1 MRVGAHLRT
10 PGGLRNAVDV
20 AREVGAEVVQ
30 LFLSNPRAWSGP
42 RLDTAEAFGA
52 SWREG
57 DIGPLF
63 VHAPYLVN
71 IASPNPEFVAKS
83 LELCRRSVAAC
94 GVIGAGGFVVHAGSG
109 VEGEAAAASERA
121 TAVLQA
127 VLAETPDTT
136 QLLVELMAGTSGAVA
151 STLQEARE
159 LFDAVGDERLGLVL
173 DTCHLFATGYGLDE
187 PDGVNAC
194 FDELRRLGLSE
205 RLRLIHMNDAKFER
219 GSRRDRHEVVGEGLI
234 GLEGFGAVVA
244 QPEVRDLSVVVE
256 TPASGDRRREELET
270 IRSLAAYG
278 SSSARGP
285 S

>member
-10 PGGLRNAVDV
+10 PGGLRNAVTL

-42 RLDTAEAFGA
+42 RLDTAEAFGT

-57 DIGPLF
+57 GVGPLF

-127 VLAETPDTT
+127 VLAETPETT

-151 STLQEARE
+151 STLEEARA
-159 LFDAVGDERLGLVL
+159 LFDAVGDDRLGLVL
-173 DTCHLFATGYGLDE
+173 DTCHLFATGYALDE
-187 PDGVNAC
+187 PDGVDTC
-194 FDELRRLGLSE
+194 FDELRRLGLDE

-219 GSRRDRHEVVGEGLI
+219 GSRRDRHEVVGDGSI
-234 GLEGFGAVVA
+234 GLEGFRAVVS
-244 QPEVRDLSVVVE
+244 QPEVRDLPVVVE
-256 TPASGDRRREELET
+256 TPASGERRRDELET
-270 IRSLAAYG
+270 IRSLV
-278 SSSARGP
+278 R
-285 S
+285 